1 MSSSNPLAKH
11 FRHAS
16 IYIKLP
22 SGGRYWADGS
32 LNMPLNGEIPVY
44 PMTTRDEITL
54 RTPDALM
61 NGEGIV
67 AVIQSCCP
75 NIIDA
80 WKAPSIDLDAVLIA
94 IRIAT
99 YGQRMEM
106 GSSCPK
112 CNEES
117 TYDIEL
123 GPILDGLQCPSYGT
137 PFKIA
142 GLRLTFKPQ
151 EYFEATKINIV
162 RFQEDQLIRTIT
174 NTEMPDE
181 ERKRIFEEQ
190 LERLIDLN
198 IDMLVSS
205 TEKIITE
212 EGEEVKDRN
221 FIKEFYLNIDTATTK
236 KIRLHLEE
244 LRKVS
249 AIPEQHVQCTECQH
263 EYDVAMEFDQSNFFG
278 AGS

>member
-1 MSSSNPLAKH
+1 MSSNNPLAKH

-22 SGGRYWADGS
+22 SGGRYWPDGS

-61 NGEGIV
+61 NGEGVV

-75 NIIDA
+75 NIINA

-99 YGQRMEM
+99 YGQSMEVA
-106 GSSCPK
+106 STCPK

-117 TYDIEL
+117 TYDIPL
-123 GPILDGLQCPSYGT
+123 SPILESVNCPKYDD
-137 PFKIA
+137 PFKVA
-142 GLRLTFKPQ
+142 RLQLTFRPQ
-151 EYFEATKINIV
+151 EYFESTKINVI

-174 NTEMPDE
+174 DSEMPDE
-181 ERKRIFEEQ
+181 DRKRIFEEQ
-190 LERLIDLN
+190 LDRLVDLN
-198 IDMLVSS
+198 IDLLVAS

-221 FIKEFYLNIDTATTK
+221 FIKEFYSNIDTATTK
-236 KIRLHLEE
+236 KIRQHLEE
-244 LRKVS
+244 IRKV
-249 AIPEQHVQCTECQH
+249 AAMPKQHVECTDCSH
-263 EYDVAMEFDQSNFFG
+263 AYDIALEFDQSNFFG
-278 AGS
+278 TGS